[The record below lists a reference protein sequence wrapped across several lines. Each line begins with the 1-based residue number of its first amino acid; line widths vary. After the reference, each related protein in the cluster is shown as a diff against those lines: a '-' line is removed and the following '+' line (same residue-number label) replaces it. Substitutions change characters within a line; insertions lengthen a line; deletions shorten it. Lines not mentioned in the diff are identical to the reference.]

1 MKQAR
6 KKGPD
11 MYGKNALQV
20 VGSKPDS
27 IMQQAAHTAQHST
40 AQRCG
45 VLNRLLYGTV
55 CQRDVPSYALQTN
68 VSCQQ
73 LDYTAFV

>member
-40 AQRCG
+40 AQHRHWGGDCLS
-45 VLNRLLYGTV
+45 VLTDPGRQMSERV
-55 CQRDVPSYALQTN
+55 
-68 VSCQQ
+68 
-73 LDYTAFV
+73 